1 MEDWEDSLTPVM
13 VDWPTTKLLLLD
25 SLLQERM
32 YISVPAISM
41 DHSVWMEDWEDNLTP
56 VTVDWPKLLQS
67 REREGLQTWLYTR
80 KAESDRKEG
89 EKEDKDNQQQQQQE
103 EEMEQEGCRDATGM
117 WVFPGQDT
125 TATGLGSRLPL
136 PLTESL
142 APFPPQGTNKDSG
155 TLDEL
160 KEGLLAAWAGGA
172 KEVVPEEATQEAFN
186 NPLKCWLDNQEDS
199 VSNPEP
205 VPEEGTQEG
214 INNPLKCW
222 LDSQEEPV
230 TESAHNVLPSLWKP
244 SEKED
249 ELDND
254 EKDLVG
260 DLKKSL
266 LGAWKGT
273 VDDDHSKTADDKK
286 KDGEKE
292 PSIAEDLKMFLL
304 GMSMAEDDDQ
314 TWISVDEDDA
324 SIVTLEDIEDIDEM
338 AQWLCN
344 LS

>member
-56 VTVDWPKLLQS
+56 VMVDWPKLLQS

-89 EKEDKDNQQQQQQE
+89 EKEDKDMQQQQQQE
-103 EEMEQEGCRDATGM
+103 EMGQEGCKDATGM
-117 WVFPGQDT
+117 WVFPRQDT

-142 APFPPQGTNKDSG
+142 APLPPQGTNKDSG

-160 KEGLLAAWAGGA
+160 KEGLLAAWAGGV
-172 KEVVPEEATQEAFN
+172 KEAVPEEATQEAFN
-186 NPLKCWLDNQEDS
+186 NPLKCWLD
-199 VSNPEP
+199 
-205 VPEEGTQEG
+205 
-214 INNPLKCW
+214 
-222 LDSQEEPV
+222 SQKDYV
-230 TESAHNVLPSLWKP
+230 TESAHNVLPSLRKP

-273 VDDDHSKTADDKK
+273 VDDDHLKT
-286 KDGEKE
+286 
-292 PSIAEDLKMFLL
+292 
-304 GMSMAEDDDQ
+304 
-314 TWISVDEDDA
+314 
-324 SIVTLEDIEDIDEM
+324 
-338 AQWLCN
+338 
-344 LS
+344 